1 MAGGENSL
9 EPTVE
14 ISAEEYPEILRI
26 MESGGDV
33 DAYLQSI
40 GISDDVFEELQ
51 GERG

>member
-14 ISAEEYPEILRI
+14 ISAEDYPEILRI

-33 DAYLQSI
+33 DTYLKSI
-40 GISDDVFEELQ
+40 GISDDVFEELHAE
-51 GERG
+51 GG